1 MLEIKREDHFDT
13 SIDAQKTLLQK
24 SWKPLLWATSLLII
38 GGVLLALPA
47 RSQTIPQATAAAR
60 DKQREQQVNQTRPD
74 RYDLSRYPVTD
85 ANERYWR
92 NLLWS
97 TAITE
102 PQLASVDAEIAQIL
116 SLTARRNLSG
126 AQGRTLEMA
135 MQVGTQLYLS
145 NPAQYEGVKQQFLQT
160 LERSADAEWVAMAV
174 SALMQGG
181 ADAGQRSQW
190 RDRIQQRFPQWRNHP
205 ALFTVLQ
212 TIETLDRPRVTPPL
226 KDLLTWT
233 IAPGQLQMYVICRP
247 DRGVLCQA
255 ILKDRQG
262 QFIRQNGQLWSVPL
276 LTRSLHGLSS
286 VFTRGQTPQ
295 GIYRLEGSVPQP
307 DTEFFRAYGTFSLVK
322 LFVPFEPGVKAFLSN
337 RPGQLGGLSA
347 YQSLLPPSWRND
359 FSIQQS
365 YWAGK
370 AGRGLFRVHGS
381 GEAPTFFTNNSRY
394 PDSAGWNPTIG
405 CLSALE
411 LYDQTGRLQQADMPK
426 ILSALTAAG
435 GQNFSGYL
443 IVVEIPN
450 QPNPSISLQEI
461 ENLIRK

>member
-1 MLEIKREDHFDT
+1 M
-13 SIDAQKTLLQK
+13 DAQKTLLQK
-24 SWKPLLWATSLLII
+24 SWKPLLRATSLLIV
-38 GGVLLALPA
+38 GGILLALPA

-60 DKQREQQVNQTRPD
+60 VNQREQQVNQTRPD
-74 RYDLSRYPVTD
+74 RYDLGRYPVND

-102 PQLASVDAEIAQIL
+102 PQLASVDAAIAQIL
-116 SLTARRNLSG
+116 SLTTRRNLSS
-126 AQGRTLEMA
+126 AQERTLEMA

-145 NPAQYEGVKQQFLQT
+145 NPAQYDGVKQQFLQT
-160 LERSADAEWVAMAV
+160 LERSSDAEWVAMSV
-174 SALMQGG
+174 SALVQGG
-181 ADAGQRSQW
+181 VDAVTRSQW
-190 RDRIQQRFPQWRNHP
+190 RDRIQQRFPKWRNHP
-205 ALFTVLQ
+205 ALFTTLQ
-212 TIETLDRPRVTPPL
+212 TIETLDRPRITPPL

-247 DRGVLCQA
+247 DRGVLCQTV
-255 ILKDRQG
+255 LKDRKG

-307 DTEFFRAYGTFSLVK
+307 NTEFFRAYGSFSLVK
-322 LFVPFEPGVKAFLSN
+322 LFVPFEPGVKAFLPN
-337 RPGQLGGLSA
+337 RPGQIGGLSA
-347 YQSLLPPSWRND
+347 YQSLLPPAWRND
-359 FSIQQS
+359 FSMQQS

-370 AGRGLFRVHGS
+370 AGRSLFRVHGS

-411 LYDQTGRLQQADMPK
+411 LYDETGRLQQADMPK
-426 ILSALTAAG
+426 ILSALTATG

-443 IVVEIPN
+443 IVVETSDRANTP
-450 QPNPSISLQEI
+450 ISMQEI
-461 ENLIRK
+461 EAVLRE

>member
-1 MLEIKREDHFDT
+1 M
-13 SIDAQKTLLQK
+13 DAQLKTLLQRT
-24 SWKPLLWATSLLII
+24 WKPLLRAASFLIV
-38 GGVLLALPA
+38 GEVLFALPA
-47 RSQTIPQATAAAR
+47 RPQMIVPQATAPAR
-60 DKQREQQVNQTRPD
+60 VKQREQQVNQTRPD
-74 RYDLSRYPVTD
+74 RYDLKRYPVTD

-102 PQLASVDAEIAQIL
+102 PQLASVDAAIAQIL
-116 SLTARRNLSG
+116 SLSTRRNLSG

-145 NPAQYEGVKQQFLQT
+145 NPAQYDGVKQQFLQT
-160 LERSADAEWVAMAV
+160 LKRSSDAEWVAMSV
-174 SALMQGG
+174 SALVQGG

-190 RDRIQQRFPQWRNHP
+190 RNLIQQRFPRWRNHP
-205 ALFTVLQ
+205 ALFVTLQ
-212 TIETLDRPRVTPPL
+212 TIETLDRPRTTPPL

-233 IAPGQLQMYVICRP
+233 IAPGQLQMYAICRP
-247 DRGVLCQA
+247 DRGVLCQTV
-255 ILKDRQG
+255 LKDRQG

-307 DTEFFRAYGTFSLVK
+307 DTEFFRAYGTFPLVK
-322 LFVPFEPGVKAFLSN
+322 LFVPFEPGVKAFLPN
-337 RPGQLGGLSA
+337 RPSQIGGLSA
-347 YQSLLPPSWRND
+347 YQSLLPPTWRND
-359 FSIQQS
+359 FSMQQS

-411 LYDQTGRLQQADMPK
+411 LYDQAGRLQQADMPK
-426 ILSALTAAG
+426 ILTALTAAG

-443 IVVEIPN
+443 IVVETPD
-450 QPNPSISLQEI
+450 QAKKPISMQEI
-461 ENLIRK
+461 EAVLRE

>member
-1 MLEIKREDHFDT
+1 MNAPLKL
-13 SIDAQKTLLQK
+13 LLQK
-24 SWKPLLWATSLLII
+24 SWKPLLWATNLLVI
-38 GGVLLALPA
+38 GGVLLILPA
-47 RSQTIPQATAAAR
+47 QSQTIVPQATAAAR
-60 DKQREQQVNQTRPD
+60 IKQREQQMHQTRPD
-74 RYDLSRYPVTD
+74 RYDLSRYPITD

-97 TAITE
+97 TAVTE
-102 PQLASVDAEIAQIL
+102 PQSASVDGAIAQIL
-116 SLTARRNLSG
+116 SLTSRRSLSP

-145 NPAQYEGVKQQFLQT
+145 NPAQYGGVKQQFLQT
-160 LERSADAEWVAMAV
+160 LERSADPEWVAMSV
-174 SALMQGG
+174 SALVQGG

-190 RDRIQQRFPQWRNHP
+190 RTLIQQRFPSWQTHP
-205 ALFTVLQ
+205 ALITTIQ
-212 TIETLDRPRVTPPL
+212 AIETLDRPRPTPPL

-233 IAPGQLQMYVICRP
+233 IAPGQLQMYVICRS
-247 DRGVLCQA
+247 DRGVLCQS

-262 QFIRQNGQLWSVPL
+262 QFVRQNGQLWSVPL
-276 LTRSLHGLSS
+276 LTRSLHSLSS

-322 LFVPFEPGVKAFLSN
+322 LFTPFEPGVKAFLPN
-337 RPGQLGGLSA
+337 RPGQIVGLSA
-347 YQSLLPPSWRND
+347 YQSLLPPAWRND
-359 FSIQQS
+359 FSMQQS

-381 GEAPTFFTNNSRY
+381 GEAPAFFTNNSRY

-411 LYDQTGRLQQADMPK
+411 LYDQAGRLQKADMPK
-426 ILSALTAAG
+426 ILTALTAVG

-443 IVVEIPN
+443 IVVEIPDRVN
-450 QPNPSISLQEI
+450 TPISMQEI
-461 ENLIRK
+461 EAMLRE

>member
-1 MLEIKREDHFDT
+1 M
-13 SIDAQKTLLQK
+13 DAQKTSLQKGWKLLQ
-24 SWKPLLWATSLLII
+24 ATSLLTV
-38 GGVLLALPA
+38 GGILLALPA

-60 DKQREQQVNQTRPD
+60 DQQREQQVNQTRPD
-74 RYDLSRYPVTD
+74 RYDLSRYPVND

-102 PQLASVDAEIAQIL
+102 PQLASVDTAIAQIL
-116 SLTARRNLSG
+116 SLTARRNLSLT
-126 AQGRTLEMA
+126 AQERTLEMA

-145 NPAQYEGVKQQFLQT
+145 NPTQYEGVKQQFLQT
-160 LERSADAEWVAMAV
+160 LERSPDAEWVAMAV
-174 SALMQGG
+174 SALVQGG
-181 ADAGQRSQW
+181 ADSRTRSQW
-190 RDRIQQRFPQWRNHP
+190 RGLIQQRFPRWRNHP
-205 ALFTVLQ
+205 ALLTTLQ
-212 TIETLDRPRVTPPL
+212 EVERLDRPQLTPPL

-247 DRGVLCQA
+247 DRGVLCQTV
-255 ILKDRQG
+255 LKDRQG

-276 LTRSLHGLSS
+276 LTRSLHNLSS
-286 VFTRGQTPQ
+286 VFARGQTPQ

-322 LFVPFEPGVKAFLSN
+322 LFVPFEPGVKAFLPN
-337 RPGQLGGLSA
+337 RPGQISGLSA
-347 YQSLLPPSWRND
+347 YQSLLPPTWRND
-359 FSIQQS
+359 FSMQQS

-370 AGRGLFRVHGS
+370 AGRSLFRVHGS
-381 GEAPTFFTNNSRY
+381 GEAPTFFANNSRY

-411 LYDQTGRLQQADMPK
+411 LYDQAGRLEQADMPK
-426 ILSALTAAG
+426 ILTALTAVG

-443 IVVEIPN
+443 IVVETADRANTPL
-450 QPNPSISLQEI
+450 SVQEI
-461 ENLIRK
+461 EAVLRE

>member
-1 MLEIKREDHFDT
+1 M
-13 SIDAQKTLLQK
+13 DAQLKTLLQRT
-24 SWKPLLWATSLLII
+24 WKPLLRAASFLIV
-38 GGVLLALPA
+38 GEVLFALPA
-47 RSQTIPQATAAAR
+47 RPQMIVPQATAPAR
-60 DKQREQQVNQTRPD
+60 VKQREQQVNQTRPD
-74 RYDLSRYPVTD
+74 RYDLKRYPVTD

-102 PQLASVDAEIAQIL
+102 PQLASVDAAIAQIL
-116 SLTARRNLSG
+116 SLSTRRNLSG
-126 AQGRTLEMA
+126 AQGRTLEMV

-145 NPAQYEGVKQQFLQT
+145 NPAQYDGVKQQFLQT
-160 LERSADAEWVAMAV
+160 LERSSDAGWVAMSV
-174 SALMQGG
+174 SALVQGG

-190 RDRIQQRFPQWRNHP
+190 RNLIQQRFPRWRNHP
-205 ALFTVLQ
+205 ALFVTLQ
-212 TIETLDRPRVTPPL
+212 TIETLDRPRTTPPL

-233 IAPGQLQMYVICRP
+233 IAPGQLQMYAICRP
-247 DRGVLCQA
+247 DRGVLCQTV
-255 ILKDRQG
+255 LKDRQG

-307 DTEFFRAYGTFSLVK
+307 DTEFFRAYGTFPLVK
-322 LFVPFEPGVKAFLSN
+322 LFVPFEPGVKAFLPN
-337 RPGQLGGLSA
+337 RPSQIGGLSA
-347 YQSLLPPSWRND
+347 YQSLLPPTWRND
-359 FSIQQS
+359 FSMQQS

-411 LYDQTGRLQQADMPK
+411 LYDQAGRLQQADMPK
-426 ILSALTAAG
+426 ILTALTAAG

-443 IVVEIPN
+443 IVVETPD
-450 QPNPSISLQEI
+450 QAKKPISMQEI
-461 ENLIRK
+461 EAVLRE

>member
-1 MLEIKREDHFDT
+1 M
-13 SIDAQKTLLQK
+13 DAQLKTLLQRT
-24 SWKPLLWATSLLII
+24 WKPLLRAASFLIV
-38 GGVLLALPA
+38 GEVLFALPA
-47 RSQTIPQATAAAR
+47 RPQMIVPQATAPAR
-60 DKQREQQVNQTRPD
+60 VKQREQQVNQTRPD
-74 RYDLSRYPVTD
+74 RYDLKRYPVTD

-102 PQLASVDAEIAQIL
+102 PQLASVDAAIAQIL
-116 SLTARRNLSG
+116 SLSTRRNLSG
-126 AQGRTLEMA
+126 AQGRTLEMV

-145 NPAQYEGVKQQFLQT
+145 NPAQYDGVKQQFLQT
-160 LERSADAEWVAMAV
+160 LERSSDAEWVAMSV
-174 SALMQGG
+174 SALVQGG

-190 RDRIQQRFPQWRNHP
+190 RNLIQQRFPRWRNHP
-205 ALFTVLQ
+205 ALFVTLQ
-212 TIETLDRPRVTPPL
+212 TIETLDRPRTTPPL

-233 IAPGQLQMYVICRP
+233 IAPGQLQMYAICRP
-247 DRGVLCQA
+247 DRGVLCQTV
-255 ILKDRQG
+255 LKDRQG

-307 DTEFFRAYGTFSLVK
+307 DTEFFRAYGTFPLVK
-322 LFVPFEPGVKAFLSN
+322 LFVPFEPGMKAFLPN
-337 RPGQLGGLSA
+337 RPSQIGGLSA
-347 YQSLLPPSWRND
+347 YQSLLPPTWRND
-359 FSIQQS
+359 FSMQQS

-411 LYDQTGRLQQADMPK
+411 LYDQAGRLQQADMPK
-426 ILSALTAAG
+426 ILTALTAAG

-443 IVVEIPN
+443 IVVETPD
-450 QPNPSISLQEI
+450 QAKKPISMQEI
-461 ENLIRK
+461 EAVLRE

>member
-1 MLEIKREDHFDT
+1 M
-13 SIDAQKTLLQK
+13 DAQLKTLLQRT
-24 SWKPLLWATSLLII
+24 WKPLLRAASFLIV
-38 GGVLLALPA
+38 GEVLFALPA
-47 RSQTIPQATAAAR
+47 RPQMIVPQATAPAR
-60 DKQREQQVNQTRPD
+60 VKQREQQVNQTRPD
-74 RYDLSRYPVTD
+74 RYDLKRYPVTD

-102 PQLASVDAEIAQIL
+102 PQLASVDAAIAQIL
-116 SLTARRNLSG
+116 SLSTRRNLSG

-145 NPAQYEGVKQQFLQT
+145 NPAQYDGVKQQFLQT
-160 LERSADAEWVAMAV
+160 LERSSDAEWVAMSV
-174 SALMQGG
+174 SALVQGG

-190 RDRIQQRFPQWRNHP
+190 RNLIQQRFPRWRNHP
-205 ALFTVLQ
+205 ALFVTLQ
-212 TIETLDRPRVTPPL
+212 TIETLDRPRTTPPL

-233 IAPGQLQMYVICRP
+233 IAPGQLQMYAICRP
-247 DRGVLCQA
+247 DRGVLCQTV
-255 ILKDRQG
+255 LKDRQG

-307 DTEFFRAYGTFSLVK
+307 DTEFFRAYGTFPLVK
-322 LFVPFEPGVKAFLSN
+322 LFVPFEPGVKAFLPN
-337 RPGQLGGLSA
+337 RPSQIGGLSA
-347 YQSLLPPSWRND
+347 YQSLLPPTWRND
-359 FSIQQS
+359 FSMQQS

-411 LYDQTGRLQQADMPK
+411 LYDQAGRLQQADMPK
-426 ILSALTAAG
+426 ILTALTAAG

-443 IVVEIPN
+443 IVVETPD
-450 QPNPSISLQEI
+450 QAKKPISMQEI
-461 ENLIRK
+461 EAVLRE

>member
-1 MLEIKREDHFDT
+1 M
-13 SIDAQKTLLQK
+13 DAQLKTLLQRT
-24 SWKPLLWATSLLII
+24 WKPLLRAASFLIV
-38 GGVLLALPA
+38 GEVLFALPA
-47 RSQTIPQATAAAR
+47 RPQMIVPQAPAPAR
-60 DKQREQQVNQTRPD
+60 VKQREQQVNQTRPD
-74 RYDLSRYPVTD
+74 RYDLKRYPVTD

-102 PQLASVDAEIAQIL
+102 PQLASVDAAIAQIL
-116 SLTARRNLSG
+116 SLSTRRNLSG
-126 AQGRTLEMA
+126 AQGRTLEMV

-145 NPAQYEGVKQQFLQT
+145 NPAQYDGVKQQFLQT
-160 LERSADAEWVAMAV
+160 LERSSDAGWVAMSV
-174 SALMQGG
+174 SALVQGG

-190 RDRIQQRFPQWRNHP
+190 RNLIQQRFPRWRNHP
-205 ALFTVLQ
+205 ALFVTLQ
-212 TIETLDRPRVTPPL
+212 TIETLDRPRTTPPL

-233 IAPGQLQMYVICRP
+233 IAPGQLQMYAICRP
-247 DRGVLCQA
+247 DRGVLCQTV
-255 ILKDRQG
+255 LKDRQG

-307 DTEFFRAYGTFSLVK
+307 DTEFFRAYGTFPLVK
-322 LFVPFEPGVKAFLSN
+322 LFVPFEPGVKAFLPN
-337 RPGQLGGLSA
+337 RPSQIGGLSA
-347 YQSLLPPSWRND
+347 YQSLLPPTWRND
-359 FSIQQS
+359 FSMQQS

-411 LYDQTGRLQQADMPK
+411 LYDQAGRLQQADMPK
-426 ILSALTAAG
+426 ILTALTAAG

-443 IVVEIPN
+443 IVVETPD
-450 QPNPSISLQEI
+450 QAKKPISMQEI
-461 ENLIRK
+461 EAVLRE